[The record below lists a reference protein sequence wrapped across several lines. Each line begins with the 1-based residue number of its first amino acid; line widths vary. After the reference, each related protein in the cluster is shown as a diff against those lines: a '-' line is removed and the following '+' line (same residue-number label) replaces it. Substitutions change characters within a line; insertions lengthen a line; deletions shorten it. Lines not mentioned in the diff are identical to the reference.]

1 MRVGE
6 VVAHCRASSVFLL
19 LSRAGREV
27 GALFVAIMPSHGEHV
42 DTNGLFV
49 DGIDE
54 SGSFVNASA
63 PQTGE
68 VAFEGFGFA
77 GTGLEVHFEFFEQCH
92 DFLQYLFLPRSF
104 PIGKIFDGF
113 REQLQIVVH
122 RSTNRLISSIEKVCA
137 KPAACC
143 CKPRRTAAMFCGWS
157 NQASAEGDTRRA
169 RDGAL
174 ASSISK
180 PSM

>member
-27 GALFVAIMPSHGEHV
+27 SALFVAIMPSHGEHV

-77 GTGLEVHFEFFEQCH
+77 GAGGCTL
-92 DFLQYLFLPRSF
+92 
-104 PIGKIFDGF
+104 
-113 REQLQIVVH
+113 
-122 RSTNRLISSIEKVCA
+122 
-137 KPAACC
+137 
-143 CKPRRTAAMFCGWS
+143 
-157 NQASAEGDTRRA
+157 
-169 RDGAL
+169 
-174 ASSISK
+174 
-180 PSM
+180 

>member
-1 MRVGE
+1 M
-6 VVAHCRASSVFLL
+6 S
-19 LSRAGREV
+19 
-27 GALFVAIMPSHGEHV
+27 ALFVAIMPSHGEHV

-77 GTGLEVHFEFFEQCH
+77 GAGLGVHFESFEQCH

-137 KPAACC
+137 NPAACC
-143 CKPRRTAAMFCGWS
+143 CKPRRCFADGQTRHRQRVTRVGRRTARWPPRSANLRCRFLATSRCGAPW
-157 NQASAEGDTRRA
+157 RRA
-169 RDGAL
+169 FAAPLRAG
-174 ASSISK
+174 
-180 PSM
+180 